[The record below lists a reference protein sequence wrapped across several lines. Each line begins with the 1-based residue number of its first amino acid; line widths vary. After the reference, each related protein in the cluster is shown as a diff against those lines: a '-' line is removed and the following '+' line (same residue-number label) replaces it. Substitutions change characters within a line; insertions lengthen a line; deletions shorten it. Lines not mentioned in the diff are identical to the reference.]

1 MKIGDI
7 IIALGIT
14 LAVLF
19 VSMSLSRQEIDPTDY
34 TASFDGLTLTHSA
47 PEFTKG
53 ELAPARL
60 DVKVDGGLLPDS
72 STIFVYLRPAN
83 SLADT
88 AFRRA
93 PMLTVPGEGL
103 VYRRDLLNQGTGKRF
118 EYYIQL
124 VAPKD
129 STMTDTVLATIP
141 AEHSTNSAKVL
152 SVLFKGTPPR
162 NITIARLAVMFAA
175 LLLMLLAFFSSMA
188 YPKDLG
194 AITRAGRLSF
204 IGTLLVLV
212 GVFLLGTKV
221 GLATS
226 GQAWSGLPIGSNLSD
241 TASALLVI
249 FWLAVILIL
258 RKQIFKGE
266 SAEDL
271 VSRRVQL
278 LLASGVVL
286 AIVTV
291 LIPNGIGRI

>member
-7 IIALGIT
+7 IIAFGVT
-14 LAVLF
+14 LAILF
-19 VSMSLSRQEIDPTDY
+19 VSISLSRQEFEATDY
-34 TASFDGLTLTHSA
+34 TASHEGLTLTHSA

-72 STIFVYLRPAN
+72 STLFVYLRPAN
-83 SLADT
+83 SPADT

-118 EYYIQL
+118 EYFIQL
-124 VAPKD
+124 IAPKD
-129 STMTDTVLATIP
+129 STLADTVLATIP
-141 AEHSTNSAKVL
+141 SEHSTNSPMVL
-152 SVLFKGTPPR
+152 NVLFKGTPPR
-162 NITIARLAVMFAA
+162 NITIARLAVMFTA
-175 LLLMLLAFFSSMA
+175 LLLMLLASLSSMA
-188 YPKDLG
+188 YPKDSG

-204 IGTLLVLV
+204 ISVLLVLI

-226 GQAWSGLPIGSNLSD
+226 GQAWSGFPLGHSLSD

-249 FWLAVILIL
+249 YWMTVILIL
-258 RKQIFKGE
+258 RKQIFKSE

-271 VSRRVQL
+271 VSRRIQL

-286 AIVTV
+286 AIITV
-291 LIPNGIGRI
+291 LIPNGIGQI